1 MIKKNIKV
9 TNTLGIH
16 ARPASM
22 IVKVATQF
30 QSDISLIKDDVNS
43 DAKSIMGVMM
53 LAAAKDS
60 TISITADGP
69 DAQPA
74 VEAIM
79 ELFEK
84 KFNEDPPE

>member
-1 MIKKNIKV
+1 MIKKEVTV

-30 QSDISLIKDDVNS
+30 KSDINLIKDDVNS

-60 TISITADGP
+60 TVGIIANGP
-69 DAQPA
+69 DEQPA
-74 VEAIM
+74 VEAIIA
-79 ELFEK
+79 LFEN

>member
-1 MIKKNIKV
+1 MIKKEVTV
-9 TNTLGIH
+9 TNILGIH

-30 QSDISLIKDDVNS
+30 KSDINLIKDDVNS

-60 TISITADGP
+60 TVGITAVGP
-69 DAQPA
+69 DEQLA
-74 VEAIM
+74 VEAIIA
-79 ELFEK
+79 LFEN

>member
-1 MIKKNIKV
+1 MIKKEVTV
-9 TNTLGIH
+9 TNLLGIH

-30 QSDISLIKDDVNS
+30 KSDINLIKDDVNS

-60 TISITADGP
+60 TVGITAEGP
-69 DAQPA
+69 DEQLA
-74 VEAIM
+74 VEAII
-79 ELFEK
+79 ELFEN